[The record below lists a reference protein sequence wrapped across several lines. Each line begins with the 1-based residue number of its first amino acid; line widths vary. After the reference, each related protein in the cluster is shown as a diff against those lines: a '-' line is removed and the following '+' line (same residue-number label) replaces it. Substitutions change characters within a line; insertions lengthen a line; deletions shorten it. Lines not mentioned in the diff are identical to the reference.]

1 MRAIVCQKIDSRN
14 QPYGIKIGGFMGSST
29 APSSIETLYLENV
42 TSVEETVQDVTEIP
56 VYAITHKTGSD
67 ETSHVSEYA
76 INKYNVTV
84 TSD

>member
-14 QPYGIKIGGFMGSST
+14 QAYGVKIGGYMGGNT

-42 TSVEETVQDVTEIP
+42 TKVEEKLQAVTDIP

-67 ETSHVSEYA
+67 ELSHINEYA